1 MVFISIIL
9 YINSRNFCIY
19 LIICFCFYNRQNSE
33 HQFCSLVIFFAL
45 SLILKY
51 WVDLKQELTNQ
62 KGLATSLKNLSV
74 RAFLR
79 QFDSQNKATSEIVES
94 RQKTNEQLGRR
105 IGNYNL
111 LDVFHMD
118 AFVNKMGK
126 RDKTKQ

>member
-1 MVFISIIL
+1 M
-9 YINSRNFCIY
+9 
-19 LIICFCFYNRQNSE
+19 
-33 HQFCSLVIFFAL
+33 
-45 SLILKY
+45 
-51 WVDLKQELTNQ
+51 DLKQELTNQ
-62 KGLATSLKNLSV
+62 KGLATSLKNLLV

-79 QFDSQNKATSEIVES
+79 QVDSQNKATSEIVES

-126 RDKTKQ
+126 CDTTKQ